1 MLTSQSLGIY
11 SYKAVPRFELLLRFF
26 IFLLL
31 LGLCVSEG
39 WAQILIDVPI
49 GSFINGGALIS
60 SDYSFEELQ
69 AMNLVWSDPKL
80 AGAIAL
86 GRVESELR
94 VGESALPGS
103 YATGGLKTENFAYES
118 QPDFTVMNR
127 ARSIPAANSATDL
140 NLGVLYIPAKRVEN
154 VKENFDIRPP
164 AVSSRLARVSGRQI
178 NGSTPILFQGDPSAR
193 NITEQEGFRFDS
205 SSGEERKKVIEIIV
219 VNGSEV
225 IDFAG
230 GTRDNPNILET
241 SMLFIPTDDDTLF
254 IKNWEEYSDYFL
266 VSRRFTPSDEVLSR
280 IQFEGYDRGAK
291 VRYYDET
298 HWEIVPASEA
308 TIYGAILSVFALG
321 ATAWRKHGR
330 RRDL

>member
-1 MLTSQSLGIY
+1 MLISKSLGVY
-11 SYKAVPRFELLLRFF
+11 SYKAVSRFELLLRFF

-31 LGLCVSEG
+31 LALCGSEA
-39 WAQILIDVPI
+39 WAQILIDAPI
-49 GSFINGGALIS
+49 GSLINCGTLINNS
-60 SDYSFEELQ
+60 YSLEELK
-69 AMNLVWSDPKL
+69 AINLVWSDASL
-80 AGAIAL
+80 ASAIAL
-86 GRVESELR
+86 GRVESEPG
-94 VGESALPGS
+94 VGQSPLPDS
-103 YATGGLKTENFAYES
+103 YSTGGPKAENSVYDTH
-118 QPDFTVMNR
+118 PDFGSVNR
-127 ARSIPAANSATDL
+127 ASVVPNVTSDL
-140 NLGVLYIPAKRVEN
+140 NLGALYIPAKRVESA
-154 VKENFDIRPP
+154 KENFDVVPSAP
-164 AVSSRLARVSGRQI
+164 SSRLERVSGRQI
-178 NGSTPILFQGDPSAR
+178 DGSKPIMLKGDSR
-193 NITEQEGFRFDS
+193 SITITEQEGFRFDS

-280 IQFEGYDRGAK
+280 IQFEGYERGAK

-321 ATAWRKHGR
+321 VGAWRKHGR